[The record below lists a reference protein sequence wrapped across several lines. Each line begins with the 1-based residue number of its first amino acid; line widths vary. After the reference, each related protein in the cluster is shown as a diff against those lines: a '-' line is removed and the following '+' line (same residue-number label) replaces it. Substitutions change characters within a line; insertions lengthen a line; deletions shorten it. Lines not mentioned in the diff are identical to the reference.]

1 MFDHVLLESLIL
13 FFFYLRSISHKSN
26 CVPRAFVSCKQNRDS
41 DENQV
46 GQIAVK
52 TVEQAKRSAE
62 GSPDNAPSRKRSAFG
77 DITNVSFKFFT
88 EKELSSFRFLCS
100 YFCFIFFILG
110 NFRSAGRQ
118 GSEEEASEKRCDS
131 KRITAAKQAK
141 GRREGKSKTAP
152 KQRERIF
159 C

>member
-1 MFDHVLLESLIL
+1 MFDHVLLESLTL
-13 FFFYLRSISHKSN
+13 FFYLRSILHKSN
-26 CVPRAFVSCKQNRDS
+26 CEPRAFVSCKQNRAS
-41 DENQV
+41 DENEIV
-46 GQIAVK
+46 QIAVK

-77 DITNVSFKFFT
+77 DITNVSFSSSLKRSCFRFDFFT
-88 EKELSSFRFLCS
+88 LISAF
-100 YFCFIFFILG
+100 FIFILG

-141 GRREGKSKTAP
+141 GRREGK
-152 KQRERIF
+152 R
-159 C
+159 